1 MNIHRHKIERAIDVL
16 IALLDAADGD
26 PDLEPSLGYNP
37 YGSNDAEGEHDG
49 REPDEDG
56 EPDLGWTENVM
67 QGGPSWFPI
76 GWGVDHE
83 ADPAESGIADWLGID
98 EQMGRAVA

>member
-1 MNIHRHKIERAIDVL
+1 MNIQRQKIERAIDVL

-26 PDLEPSLGYNP
+26 PDLEPYLSGIGH
-37 YGSNDAEGEHDG
+37 GSDDREDEHDG

-56 EPDLGWTENVM
+56 EPDLGWAESIM

-76 GWGVDHE
+76 GWGIDHE
-83 ADPAESGIADWLGID
+83 ADPAESGIADWGGLE
-98 EQMGRAVA
+98 EQMRRGVA